1 MLGRVRKR
9 PGGSL
14 LHGPVNPRC
23 AVLLESEPSVTDL
36 LFTPRATTV
45 TTVLVCEEEPDARGL
60 LTGLLTA
67 GVSVDVLAAV
77 ADGFGV
83 VDAFTITPAD
93 VVLIGVHRGSGAG
106 SAAMD
111 LLLGLHP
118 AAAVVVFGGPVDA
131 ALLTAAVTRGA
142 RGLMIWDTHH
152 PYRAVTRPG
161 WTADRPRSV
170 RLTEREVRILQGMSR
185 GRSNREIGRELSL
198 SEDTVKTNARGLFG
212 KLGARDR
219 AHAVAIGLRTGL
231 LT

>member
-1 MLGRVRKR
+1 
-9 PGGSL
+9 
-14 LHGPVNPRC
+14 
-23 AVLLESEPSVTDL
+23 VTDL
-36 LFTPRATTV
+36 LFTSPATTV
-45 TTVLVCEEEPDARGL
+45 TTVLVCEEEPDVRGL

-67 GVSVDVLAAV
+67 GASVDVLAAV

-83 VDAFTITPAD
+83 VDAFSITPAD

-106 SAAMD
+106 AAAVD

-118 AAAVVVFGGPVDA
+118 TAAAVVFGGPADA

-152 PYRAVTRPG
+152 PYRAMPRPG

-212 KLGARDR
+212 NRPKPPRSTIRSTSRGRRVPPHRPTRSSPSSR
-219 AHAVAIGLRTGL
+219 AG
-231 LT
+231 